1 MNENHDGGHPNHF
14 GVAVL
19 TTSGRWPAIGFERAS
34 VNEKVRHVLQQ
45 AARHLHLAGTDDW
58 IGTVGAQT
66 LNVDES
72 FRASGFTGGEIQ
84 IDFGPRQGGGG
95 A

>member
-1 MNENHDGGHPNHF
+1 MTDKHDDDHPNHLD
-14 GVAVL
+14 VAVL
-19 TTSGRWPAIGFERAS
+19 TTSGSWPATGFEKAS

-58 IGTVGAQT
+58 IATVGGQT

-72 FRASGFTGGEIQ
+72 FRANGFTSGAIQ

>member
-1 MNENHDGGHPNHF
+1 MNEHDDKHPNHL

-19 TTSGRWPAIGFERAS
+19 TTSGRWPATGFETAS
-34 VNEKVRHVLQQ
+34 VNQKVRHVLQQ
-45 AARHLHLAGTDDW
+45 AAQHLHLAGTDNW
-58 IGTVGAQT
+58 IAAVGAQT
-66 LNVDES
+66 LNVDNS
-72 FRASGFTGGEIQ
+72 FGANGFTEGEIQ

>member
-1 MNENHDGGHPNHF
+1 MNEKHQNHVE
-14 GVAVL
+14 VAVL
-19 TTSGRWPAIGFERAS
+19 TTSGRWPARGFEKVS

-45 AARHLHLAGTDDW
+45 AARHLRIASTDDW
-58 IGTVGAQT
+58 IATVGAQT

-72 FRASGFTGGEIQ
+72 FRANGLTTGEIQ

-95 A
+95 YA